1 MVVQGLALLSDHLGV
16 EVLSLCKFI
25 HLAFEALHGGLG
37 AGCALLQLFEV
48 ACQVFMMKGGQDAPR
63 TLAITHSSLLLGEAA
78 GSWHSWGAHGKY
90 VGLVVDLVM
99 REQSKYE
106 LTLLNIW
113 VSDLRFERTA
123 GEVKLYLFIFIKPVF
138 TGEYSCTGIGWI
150 FCRWVWICL
159 SVCLD
164 NIRDKLSHGSF
175 GSSTAKDTQIS
186 RIIFLC
192 FRND

>member
-1 MVVQGLALLSDHLGV
+1 MLLVHWPSHIPVCCLV
-16 EVLSLCKFI
+16 K
-25 HLAFEALHGGLG
+25 
-37 AGCALLQLFEV
+37 Q
-48 ACQVFMMKGGQDAPR
+48 Q
-63 TLAITHSSLLLGEAA
+63 AA
-78 GSWHSWGAHGKY
+78 GIPGELMASMFVS
-90 VGLVVDLVM
+90 GLVVDLVM

-186 RIIFLC
+186 RILFLC